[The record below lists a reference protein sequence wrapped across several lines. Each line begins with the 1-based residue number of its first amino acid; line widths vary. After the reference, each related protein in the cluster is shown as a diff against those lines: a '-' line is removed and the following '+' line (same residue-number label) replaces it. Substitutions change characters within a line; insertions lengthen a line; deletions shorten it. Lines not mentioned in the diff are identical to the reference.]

1 MSGPRNSDKLFKVR
15 ELWIQYQ
22 GKEEHALVK
31 VGVLSNLMFIVW
43 ECNGYK
49 TKKQIEERV
58 SADKCHRS
66 VCKNVKKKITDE
78 NFLNSMLGFFF
89 YSSLINSFSLYFT
102 FQPQFLL
109 PLFLL
114 SPSPTHTLF
123 LFPSSSSPVSFQKGK
138 VSHGLKHSMAHQVE
152 VEWVLPHA

>member
-1 MSGPRNSDKLFKVR
+1 MSGPRNSNKLFKVH

-22 GKEEHALVK
+22 GKEEYALVK
-31 VGVLSNLMFIVW
+31 VGVLSNLMFMVW

-58 SADKCHRS
+58 SADKCHRG
-66 VCKNVKKKITDE
+66 VCKNVKKNHWWELFEFNVRI
-78 NFLNSMLGFFF
+78 FF

-114 SPSPTHTLF
+114 SPSPTHTLL

-152 VEWVLPHA
+152 VDWVLPRA